1 MRLEGKIA
9 AITGGGSGI
18 GRACALAFAREG
30 ADVAIGDLDPERAA
44 SVADEVRAFGR
55 RALDMPIDVTEQDDL
70 DRFADGV
77 VDELGGLTVWVGSAG
92 VSIGA
97 MFLDH
102 TREDWRRLMD
112 LNLDAVVFSAQAAA
126 RRMVAGGA
134 GSIINIASIYGGRAV
149 SERIAYCT
157 SKAAVI
163 MATQVMAVELA
174 EHGVRANSIGP
185 GYTDTPLFRGARE
198 EGNEAIAP
206 LMLRVPA
213 GRLGTPEEIAAAA
226 VFLASDESSFVTG
239 HCLFADGGWLVNG
252 NW

>member
-30 ADVAIGDLDPERAA
+30 ADVAVGDLDPERAA
-44 SVADEVRAFGR
+44 QVADEVRALGR
-55 RALDMPIDVTEQDDL
+55 RSLDMRIDVTEQADL
-70 DRFADGV
+70 DRFVDGV
-77 VDELGGLTVWVGSAG
+77 VSELGGLSVWVGSAG
-92 VSIGA
+92 VSIGGTL
-97 MFLDH
+97 LDH
-102 TREDWRRLMD
+102 TRGEWRRLMN
-112 LNLDAVVFSAQAAA
+112 LNLDAVVFGAQAAA
-126 RRMVAGGA
+126 RRMVPNGA
-134 GSIINIASIYGGRAV
+134 GSIINIASIYGARAV
-149 SERIAYCT
+149 RERLAYCT

-174 EHGVRANSIGP
+174 EHDVRANSIGP

-198 EGNEAIAP
+198 EGDEAIAP
-206 LMLRVPA
+206 LLLRVPA